1 MKNFVHAVTVDQL
14 KEMMQQDEEL
24 CVIDTRSAGEFT
36 DGFIKGAVFV
46 GLEGNFVE
54 WMLSLFSL
62 DTPIVLVADKDREEE
77 CIRLLADAS
86 FRNIKGFLEGGF
98 QAWKNSGGAIDMII
112 NVDAAEMAM
121 DIPFDDHLTILD
133 VRRPVEYAEGH
144 IEKAVNLPLIDIKDP
159 GNLVELDEHDNLYIH
174 CARGYRSVIAAS
186 LLKQQGYDNLR
197 NVSGGWEFIKHT
209 KGFKIVKETSA
220 LN

>member
-1 MKNFVHAVTVDQL
+1 MHTSY
-14 KEMMQQDEEL
+14 
-24 CVIDTRSAGEFT
+24 CV
-36 DGFIKGAVFV
+36 
-46 GLEGNFVE
+46 
-54 WMLSLFSL
+54 
-62 DTPIVLVADKDREEE
+62 
-77 CIRLLADAS
+77 RLLADAG
-86 FRNIKGFLEGGF
+86 FKNIKGFLEGGYE
-98 QAWKNSGGAIDMII
+98 AWKKSGGKIDLII

-121 DIPFDDHLTILD
+121 DIKFDDRLTILD

-144 IEKAVNLPLIDIKDP
+144 IENAVNLPLIDIKDP

-209 KGFKIVKETSA
+209 KGLKIVKETSA